1 MNRLGLYIH
10 VPFCLKKCAYCD
22 FYSVADQD
30 LQPRFV
36 NALLNQIEQESSRC
50 QSYIVDTIYIGGG
63 TPSLLAV
70 ADIERIFQTIYLSY
84 CVSGRAEITIEVNP
98 SSVTKEKVDIYTACG
113 VNRVSIGLQSGNQ
126 KELTMLGRLHD
137 RDMFEKA
144 YNLLRQSFHN
154 VNIDIM
160 YGLPNQT
167 LLQLSKTI
175 DYVAALQ
182 PEHVSAY
189 CLKMEEGT
197 PLARSGL
204 EQPNEDTQLRMY
216 TYLVEQLQA
225 LGLEQYEISNFAR
238 KGLASKHNMKY
249 WSGESYLG
257 LGPGAYSYFEGR
269 RYGLSRDID
278 AYIQRKYRMIDEEV
292 IGEEE
297 AKQSF
302 LVCG

>member
-113 VNRVSIGLQSGNQ
+113 VNRVSI
-126 KELTMLGRLHD
+126 
-137 RDMFEKA
+137 
-144 YNLLRQSFHN
+144 
-154 VNIDIM
+154 
-160 YGLPNQT
+160 
-167 LLQLSKTI
+167 
-175 DYVAALQ
+175 
-182 PEHVSAY
+182 
-189 CLKMEEGT
+189 
-197 PLARSGL
+197 
-204 EQPNEDTQLRMY
+204 
-216 TYLVEQLQA
+216 
-225 LGLEQYEISNFAR
+225 
-238 KGLASKHNMKY
+238 
-249 WSGESYLG
+249 
-257 LGPGAYSYFEGR
+257 
-269 RYGLSRDID
+269 
-278 AYIQRKYRMIDEEV
+278 
-292 IGEEE
+292 
-297 AKQSF
+297 
-302 LVCG
+302 